1 MLHDAVMEG
10 VTAAEVVALARL
22 AADKAIAPPPHL
34 CPTLRSKG
42 WLTTA
47 EDGSHVLTPT
57 GWKLLERA

>member
-22 AADKAIAPPPHL
+22 ATDKSIVPPPHL

-47 EDGSHVLTPT
+47 EDGSPLLTPN
-57 GWKLLERA
+57 GRKLLERA